1 MFRAAAARATV
12 AIAALLVALLA
23 GMATTVAHEG
33 HDHGDQPTAPAHMLP
48 RGEATSGPFQL
59 VAVLNGDELALW
71 LDDFATNRPIADA
84 TLEIETPQGPVT
96 AEPRPADGS
105 FRLKA
110 PWLAA
115 GAPAS
120 GHVDLA
126 VTVTA
131 GDTIEILALTIE
143 TSAAAATT
151 APAAAGTWPAWT
163 ARLGALGRPAVLST
177 LAGGIAAGLLLA
189 GLFGRRRAAAV
200 PLAGVGLLAA
210 VGFGLLQQ
218 ESVAHADRAA
228 DVPPATPRPTAS
240 AVAERAQRQTD
251 GTLFV
256 PKAVQRIFALE
267 NTLSATSDTRRAV
280 ELPGRIIPDPDA
292 AGYVQTAVGGRL
304 APPPGGF
311 PRLGAAVKAGDVLA
325 YVTPPVQAIDA
336 SDMRQRQGELDQ
348 QIAIVERRIARWEP
362 LAASGAVTRTQ
373 LEEARLELKGLNDRR
388 AALDRVRRE
397 PEALVAPV
405 SGIVAD
411 GVPVA
416 GQIAQTNAIVFQIV
430 DPTRLWVEAMSFHPL
445 DGLAEASA
453 VTAGGTTLPLAFR
466 GAGFADRGQAIP
478 VHFAV
483 TGDTKGIRTG
493 QFVTVVA
500 ATGETTSGLAVPR
513 SAVVRGSDGQAQV
526 FDHVSAERFVPRPV
540 RTAPLDGDRVLILA
554 GVEPGR
560 RIVVQ
565 GAPLLDNVR

>member
-1 MFRAAAARATV
+1 T
-12 AIAALLVALLA
+12 
-23 GMATTVAHEG
+23 
-33 HDHGDQPTAPAHMLP
+33 
-48 RGEATSGPFQL
+48 
-59 VAVLNGDELALW
+59 
-71 LDDFATNRPIADA
+71 
-84 TLEIETPQGPVT
+84 
-96 AEPRPADGS
+96 
-105 FRLKA
+105 
-110 PWLAA
+110 
-115 GAPAS
+115 
-120 GHVDLA
+120 
-126 VTVTA
+126 
-131 GDTIEILALTIE
+131 
-143 TSAAAATT
+143 
-151 APAAAGTWPAWT
+151 
-163 ARLGALGRPAVLST
+163 
-177 LAGGIAAGLLLA
+177 
-189 GLFGRRRAAAV
+189 
-200 PLAGVGLLAA
+200 
-210 VGFGLLQQ
+210 
-218 ESVAHADRAA
+218 
-228 DVPPATPRPTAS
+228 

-251 GTLFV
+251 GTIFV

-267 NTLSATSDTRRAV
+267 NTLSAIGSTRRAV

-362 LAASGAVTRTQ
+362 LATAGAVTRTQ

-397 PEALVAPV
+397 PEALVASV

-430 DPTRLWVEAMSFHPL
+430 DPTRLWVEAMSFDPL
-445 DGLAEASA
+445 DSLTQASA

-478 VHFAV
+478 VHFAI

-493 QFVTVVA
+493 QFVTAVA

-540 RTAPLDGDRVLILA
+540 RTAPLDGDRLLILA

-560 RIVVQ
+560 RIVMQ